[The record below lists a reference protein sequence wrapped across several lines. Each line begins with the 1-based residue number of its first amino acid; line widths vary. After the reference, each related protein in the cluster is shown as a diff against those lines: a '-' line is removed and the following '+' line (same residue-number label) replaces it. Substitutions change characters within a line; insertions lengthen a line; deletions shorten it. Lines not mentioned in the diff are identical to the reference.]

1 MGFFRNR
8 EIRWLCSVLLACL
21 LICTGAGFLAA
32 PAAGLAAFVCGL
44 LTGGVAVLFTYRRYR
59 QIGELSG
66 YLKRISTGEYS
77 LDVRDNEEGE
87 LSILKSELYK
97 MTVMLSENAGLL
109 QREKTELADSLA
121 DISHQLKTP
130 LTSMMVMADLLQDA
144 QLPAAKRE
152 EFTERIRAQL
162 ERIQWLVSSL
172 LKMSKLDAGVVT
184 FRLEAVPV
192 RSLLE
197 KAAALVLTVE
207 RKWDRRLWKAVCLYW
222 LFLLS
227 WLPITLGSF
236 VKETTVWE
244 EIRHTRNVAPEA
256 LVRNT

>member
-1 MGFFRNR
+1 MGFFPQPGDPLAVQRPAR
-8 EIRWLCSVLLACL
+8 LPADLHRRRLSRRSRRRARRIRMRAAHRRRR
-21 LICTGAGFLAA
+21 GAVHL
-32 PAAGLAAFVCGL
+32 PALPADRGAVGLSQADID
-44 LTGGVAVLFTYRRYR
+44 R
-59 QIGELSG
+59 
-66 YLKRISTGEYS
+66 EYS

-197 KAAALVLTVE
+197 KAAAPFSS
-207 RKWDRRLWKAVCLYW
+207 R
-222 LFLLS
+222 S
-227 WLPITLGSF
+227 S
-236 VKETTVWE
+236 
-244 EIRHTRNVAPEA
+244 
-256 LVRNT
+256 

>member
-21 LICTGAGFLAA
+21 LICTGVGFLAA

-197 KAAALVLTVE
+197 KAAAPLLIPIELKTQS
-207 RKWDRRLWKAVCLYW
+207 LLYDGD
-222 LFLLS
+222 S
-227 WLPITLGSF
+227 AA
-236 VKETTVWE
+236 
-244 EIRHTRNVAPEA
+244 RCRC
-256 LVRNT
+256 